1 MEAHDER
8 FARGFAMYREVYGE
22 SSYASAEG
30 ESDFFDL
37 MMEQLF
43 AEVWTRPGLTLP
55 MRRLL
60 VMGVLAAQ
68 HRFEVLLIQFRRSLE
83 TGELTPEQVREVVIF
98 LVAYVGYP
106 ASGDL
111 RRVSEQAIAQWNG
124 QLNDQWNGTSDA

>member
-1 MEAHDER
+1 MEADDDR
-8 FARGFAMYREVYGE
+8 YARGFAMYRKVYGE
-22 SSYASAEG
+22 DAFASAQG
-30 ESDFFDL
+30 DSGFFDL

-60 VMGVLAAQ
+60 AMGVLAAQ

-111 RRVSEQAIAQWNG
+111 RRVSELAITDWEAA
-124 QLNDQWNGTSDA
+124 SDA

>member
-1 MEAHDER
+1 MEGDDER
-8 FARGFAMYREVYGE
+8 FERGFAKYREVYGE
-22 SSYASAEG
+22 SSYASPQG
-30 ESDFFDL
+30 DSDFFDL

-68 HRFEVLLIQFRRSLE
+68 HRFDVLLIQFKRSLE
-83 TGELTPEQVREVVIF
+83 TRELTAEQVREVVIF

-111 RRVSEQAIAQWNG
+111 RRVSELAIAEW
-124 QLNDQWNGTSDA
+124 DGTSDV